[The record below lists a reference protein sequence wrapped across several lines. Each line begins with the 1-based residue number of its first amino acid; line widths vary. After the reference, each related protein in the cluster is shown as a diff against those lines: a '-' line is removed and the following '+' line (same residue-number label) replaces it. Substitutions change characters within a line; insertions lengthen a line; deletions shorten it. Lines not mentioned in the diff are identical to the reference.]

1 MASTPTLSV
10 AEAARATGLSERE
23 LERLAAARLLAV
35 VREGGEWRISP
46 EALVRAGLDPD
57 GPRTNGHE
65 APWGEGGADAE
76 DVRAELAGQRR
87 LVSLAAGRIRDAKR
101 EAAALRSEL
110 DGERAYRRELEAQR
124 EAALVLVRRAEA
136 ARRRAERERDDARRR
151 LAAAGRGG
159 PLAAARRALGAA
171 RALAGRARDG
181 TGERLPALRR
191 LGRAARRNRMAV
203 GALAAAGLV
212 GFVLLAASGALLA
225 PLWFLGVGLMALLLA
240 SLALSR
246 S

>member
-1 MASTPTLSV
+1 MAPTPTLSV

-46 EALVRAGLDPD
+46 DALARAGLGAD

-65 APWGEGGADAE
+65 PPWGEGRTDAE
-76 DVRAELAGQRR
+76 GLRAELAEQRR
-87 LVSLAAGRIRDAKR
+87 LVGLAATRIRDAKR
-101 EAAALRSEL
+101 EAAALRSDL
-110 DGERAYRRELEAQR
+110 GGERSYRRELEAQR

-151 LAAAGRGG
+151 LQAAERGG
-159 PLAAARRALGAA
+159 PAAPVRRALSAVRALAA
-171 RALAGRARDG
+171 RARERID
-181 TGERLPALRR
+181 ERLPALRR
-191 LGRAARRNRMAV
+191 LGRATRRNRLAV
-203 GALAAAGLV
+203 GALAVAGLV
-212 GFVLLAASGALLA
+212 GFVLLAASGVLLA

-240 SLALSR
+240 SLALGR